1 MEPGI
6 PTPSDVDEHART
18 CTIVVGVDGSTGAEA
33 ALRYAID
40 EARRHGALLRI
51 VGAWSIPPVAYMGVP
66 LPTDFSDDSE
76 RAARTSID
84 RALESVGPPDDV
96 AVEIRIAQGQPAA
109 VLVAQAG
116 PADVLV
122 VGSRGLGGFRELLL
136 GSVSQACVHHAPCPV
151 IVVPDPARRAG
162 EHEAR
167 VPAETSA

>member
-1 MEPGI
+1 MEPGT
-6 PTPSDVDEHART
+6 PTPSDVAEPAPT
-18 CTIVVGVDGSTGAEA
+18 CTIVVGVDGSSGAEA

-40 EARRHGALLRI
+40 EARRHDAPLRI
-51 VGAWSIPPVAYMGVP
+51 VGAWSIPSAAYMGVP
-66 LPTDFSDDSE
+66 LPTEFIDDSE

-84 RALESVGPPDDV
+84 RSLEAVGRPGDV
-96 AVEIRIAQGQPAA
+96 PVEIVVAQGQPAA
-109 VLVAQAG
+109 VLVAQAR

-151 IVVPDPARRAG
+151 IVVPDPTRQTG
-162 EHEAR
+162 KHETR